1 MQRRA
6 RSGVALVLLLASG
19 IAACSSPVPVAQAE
33 RLCLENARAATAPR
47 TEIGLG
53 LGTDGHKV
61 RTMGG
66 ISVSLSSDY
75 IRGRDPAVAFH
86 DCVLRRSGQVP
97 TRPLHEQPGYR
108 WPQ

>member
-6 RSGVALVLLLASG
+6 RSGVAVVLLLASG
-19 IAACSSPVPVAQAE
+19 IAACSGPVPVARAE
-33 RLCLENARAATAPR
+33 RLCLENARAATGPR
-47 TEIGLG
+47 TEVGLG

-61 RTMGG
+61 RPMGG

-86 DCVLRRSGQVP
+86 DCVVRRSGQVP
-97 TRPLHEQPGYR
+97 TRPLHEQPGWR
-108 WPQ
+108 